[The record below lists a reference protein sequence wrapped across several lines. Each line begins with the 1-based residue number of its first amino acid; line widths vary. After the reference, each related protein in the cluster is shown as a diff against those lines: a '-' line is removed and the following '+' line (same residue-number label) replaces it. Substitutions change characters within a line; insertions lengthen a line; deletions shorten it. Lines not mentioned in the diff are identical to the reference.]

1 MNGKPLHSASRF
13 KSAYDF
19 GFVTLDLH
27 HAYSEDSGIYT
38 CRASNS
44 KGQAV
49 TTGTLKCTGK
59 YIFKYLI
66 VLYETIHL
74 FSRSP
79 RYTFGYTTSSRN
91 YWLRKGSKS
100 RR

>member
-1 MNGKPLHSASRF
+1 MYIYLTDWFVNGKPLQSAARF

-19 GFVTLDLH
+19 GFVTLDIH

-49 TTGTLKCTGK
+49 TTGTLKCTGNIIK
-59 YIFKYLI
+59 LNVCISFKFVYKQKK
-66 VLYETIHL
+66 
-74 FSRSP
+74 
-79 RYTFGYTTSSRN
+79 N
-91 YWLRKGSKS
+91 YYYYYY
-100 RR
+100 

>member
-1 MNGKPLHSASRF
+1 MIDWFVNGKPLQSAARF

-19 GFVTLDLH
+19 GFVTLDIH

-49 TTGTLKCTGK
+49 TTGTLKCTGNINNLYANISL
-59 YIFKYLI
+59 YIKLKKFI
-66 VLYETIHL
+66 
-74 FSRSP
+74 
-79 RYTFGYTTSSRN
+79 N
-91 YWLRKGSKS
+91 
-100 RR
+100 

>member
-1 MNGKPLHSASRF
+1 MYIYLTDWFVNGKPLQSASRF

-19 GFVTLDLH
+19 GFVTLDIH

-49 TTGTLKCTGK
+49 TTGTLKCTGNIIK
-59 YIFKYLI
+59 LNIYTSFKFVYKL
-66 VLYETIHL
+66 
-74 FSRSP
+74 
-79 RYTFGYTTSSRN
+79 
-91 YWLRKGSKS
+91 
-100 RR
+100 